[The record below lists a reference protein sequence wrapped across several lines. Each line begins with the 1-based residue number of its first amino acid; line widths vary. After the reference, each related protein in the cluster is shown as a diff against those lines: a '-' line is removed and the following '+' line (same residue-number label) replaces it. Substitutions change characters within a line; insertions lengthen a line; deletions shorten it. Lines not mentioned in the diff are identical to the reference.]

1 MGLLI
6 TYWGGD
12 GGNRVFDIF
21 VDGTKLATQRLRNN
35 RPGEFYNEVY
45 PIPELLTMGK
55 NKVTVKLQAHTGAW
69 AGGVF
74 KLRTIK
80 VKTKKASGVTSSKSV
95 VHSVDKQRNLTFI
108 VTSDVHYD
116 AFENEDRNDRIRD
129 TLRHMNTITKITW
142 PEKLSGGLIQ
152 RPRGVLVL
160 GDVIDDGDRIYQG
173 KHQTPR
179 QWLLFQADFGLDGK
193 DGLLN
198 YPVYETWGNHDGP
211 PIGKEQHSFSFQA
224 QLKKRNQVRKKKG
237 WIAEISTNGLHYSW
251 DWDDV
256 HFAQLGIYPADRQH
270 PKIRYNAQWHDPQG
284 ALTFLKHDLARHVGG
299 SGRPV
304 VLMSHCGFD
313 TDWWHEE
320 DWKAAYEA
328 MKPYNVI
335 LYFYGHSGTGLRWWA
350 PPEEE
355 KLINCVNTG
364 QAENGF
370 FIVQILDNKIRLAY
384 RIKNWLLEKTSD
396 GISKRTW
403 NGKWKWKHLW
413 EKTLNTHKQ
422 PESMA
427 SGTPVIEYEYHL
439 TQKLFRIGSAL
450 YVAEIIPKPGPAVSL
465 NFVSSKLSNMMKTK
479 CLSSLVD
486 KVYPG
491 DFL

>member
-1 MGLLI
+1 
-6 TYWGGD
+6 
-12 GGNRVFDIF
+12 VFDIL
-21 VDGTKLATQRLRNN
+21 VDTTKLATQRLQNN
-35 RPGEFYNEVY
+35 RPGEFYNQEY
-45 PIPELLTMGK
+45 SIPDLLTMGK
-55 NKVTVKLQAHTGAW
+55 NKVTVKFKAHTGAW
-69 AGGVF
+69 AGGIS

-80 VKTKKASGVTSSKSV
+80 VKPKKASAVTSSKSV
-95 VHSVDKQRNLTFI
+95 VTSVDKQRNVTFI

-116 AFENEDRNDRIRD
+116 AFENEDRNDRVGD
-129 TLRHMNTITKITW
+129 TIRHMNTITNITW

-173 KHQTPR
+173 KHQTPI
-179 QWLLFQADFGLDGK
+179 QWLFFQADFGLDGT
-193 DGLLN
+193 DGMLN

-211 PIGKEQHSFSFQA
+211 PIGREQHGFSFQA
-224 QLKKRNQVRKKKG
+224 QLKKRNQVRQKKG
-237 WIAEISTNGLHYSW
+237 WLAEISTNGLHYSW

-270 PKIRYNAQWHDPQG
+270 PKVRYNAQWHDPQG

-320 DWKAAYEA
+320 DWKAPYEA

-335 LYFYGHSGTGLRWWA
+335 LYFYGHSGTGLRQWA
-350 PPEEE
+350 PPEED
-355 KLINCVNTG
+355 KPLNCVNTG
-364 QAENGF
+364 QTENGF
-370 FIVQILDNKIRLAY
+370 FIVQILDNKIRLTY
-384 RIKNWLLEKTSD
+384 RIKNWLFEKTSD

-403 NGKWKWKHLW
+403 DGTWKWKHPW

-422 PESMA
+422 PEGMA
-427 SGTPVIEYEYHL
+427 SGTPTIEYEYHL
-439 TQKLFRIGSAL
+439 TKKLFRIGSIL
-450 YVAEIIPKPGPAVSL
+450 NVAEVIPTPGPAALLS
-465 NFVSSKLSNMMKTK
+465 FVPSKLSNMMEEK
-479 CLSSLVD
+479 CLNRLVK
-486 KVYPG
+486 KVYLG
-491 DFL
+491 DF